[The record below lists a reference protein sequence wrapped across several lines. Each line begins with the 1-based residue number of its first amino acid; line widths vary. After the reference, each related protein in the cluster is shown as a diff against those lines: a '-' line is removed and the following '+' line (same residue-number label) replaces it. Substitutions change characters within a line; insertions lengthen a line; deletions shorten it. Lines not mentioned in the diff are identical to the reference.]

1 MLDKLGAT
9 LANTSDTLGNV
20 KEEVLNNSLAES
32 PPDEKAET
40 LGDTLGYVKALVLVD
55 TA

>member
-1 MLDKLGAT
+1 MLDKLAAT
-9 LANTSDTLGNV
+9 LANTCDTLGNV
-20 KEEVLNNSLAES
+20 KGEVLKNSLAES

-40 LGDTLGYVKALVLVD
+40 LGDTLGDVKAWLLID